1 MADDQKPKPK
11 KQLGKRKA
19 DLARRGRIIAGEI
32 LNGSSTTEA
41 IKSAGYSESY
51 AKACHK
57 DILNHPE
64 IKQTFTDIL
73 NAAGLTDEHIAERIR
88 ELSGAKETRF
98 FQKDGIV
105 TDEREVEALGVQADM
120 IQFAAR
126 LKGHLTDKSQVVG
139 DITVRVV
146 SYADPE
152 KA

>member
-1 MADDQKPKPK
+1 MADEQKPKQ

-57 DILNHPE
+57 EILNHPE

-73 NAAGLTDEHIAERIR
+73 SAAGLTDEHIADRIR
-88 ELSGAKETRF
+88 ELSGAKEIKF

-105 TDEREVEALGVQADM
+105 TDQREVEALGIQSDM

-126 LKGHLTDKSQVVG
+126 LKGHLTDKVQASG
-139 DITVRVV
+139 DVKITVVN
-146 SYADPE
+146 YAEKPE
-152 KA
+152 NQ